1 MAAKKFLSVNSD
13 IWAFSQGV
21 SVICFPLTLWVIHTS
36 LFLCM
41 YCNFLLKKKKREREL
56 FRYCNNSGSWV
67 FTSPLQSQAYWC
79 LHICLL
85 AWLYDFSEVYFSHSA
100 KLLMCAALGMCTVIL
115 DDSGFSLTVSFLDL
129 SVKLSASP
137 LLESQPVLSL
147 YWLAV
152 DCFIVFNSTLLK
164 KLIAPLSDQIKSR
177 PHLCLH
183 NSGNPPGFTSV
194 PYSAPQSGNCLRA
207 TRCGSRKAHSLI
219 CFSSQRGITVLCCL
233 NLVS

>member
-1 MAAKKFLSVNSD
+1 
-13 IWAFSQGV
+13 
-21 SVICFPLTLWVIHTS
+21 
-36 LFLCM
+36 M
-41 YCNFLLKKKKREREL
+41 YCNFLLEKKKREREL

-79 LHICLL
+79 LLICLL
-85 AWLYDFSEVYFSHSA
+85 AWLYDVSDVYFSHSE

-137 LLESQPVLSL
+137 LSESQPMFSL

-152 DCFIVFNSTLLK
+152 DCSIVFNSTLLK
-164 KLIAPLSDQIKSR
+164 KLIAPLPDQIKSR

-183 NSGNPPGFTSV
+183 NSGNPPASFLF
-194 PYSAPQSGNCLRA
+194 PILH
-207 TRCGSRKAHSLI
+207 HSLETVSGRPDGAVI
-219 CFSSQRGITVLCCL
+219 RLTHLFSSHLRGGSLSFVA
-233 NLVS
+233 